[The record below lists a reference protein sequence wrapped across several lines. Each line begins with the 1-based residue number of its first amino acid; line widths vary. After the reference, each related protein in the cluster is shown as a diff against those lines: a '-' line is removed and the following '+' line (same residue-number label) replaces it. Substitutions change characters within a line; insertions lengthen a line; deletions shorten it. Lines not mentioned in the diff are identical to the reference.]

1 MNINDIKQVSLFYFI
16 GRLNPPHS
24 GHISALIKLIDMAK
38 SVNSVPLIL
47 LGSGPKLGNPLD
59 NPITFDLK
67 RRFIEFKLNEMKGFV
82 SNTDYIIKEMTN
94 PANNVS
100 EYLKIYLEK
109 YPQHLDTINI
119 IHIAGG
125 KDEDASKLDFIK
137 KFAFN
142 TAFELKP
149 DTDSITVKTEII
161 EPVTVG
167 SVNMSGTIVRKDAY
181 KHYLN
186 GDGLNGFLQEKNG
199 LYSNFYNTMSSDIY
213 NGIISP
219 ALKIDRI
226 NVEAYLDPSIQ
237 LGPATKKAR
246 TIKKGGNKYIK
257 QRNNKR
263 TYNKTNKKRKRNKTK
278 RRYI

>member
-1 MNINDIKQVSLFYFI
+1 MNINELKQLSLFYFI
-16 GRLNPPHS
+16 GRLNPPHN
-24 GHISALIKLIDMAK
+24 GHISALIQLIDMAK

-67 RRFIEFKLNEMKGFV
+67 KRFIEFKLNEMKGFV

-167 SVNMSGTIVRKDAY
+167 AVNMSGTIVRKDAY
-181 KHYLN
+181 KHYLS

-199 LYSNFYNTMSSDIY
+199 LYTNFYNTMSEDIY

-237 LGPATKKAR
+237 LGPATKRAR
-246 TIKKGGNKYIK
+246 TIKKGGKNNNK
-257 QRNNKR
+257 QR
-263 TYNKTNKKRKRNKTK
+263 YNKTNKKRKHNKTK

>member
-1 MNINDIKQVSLFYFI
+1 
-16 GRLNPPHS
+16 
-24 GHISALIKLIDMAK
+24 
-38 SVNSVPLIL
+38 VPLIL

-82 SNTDYIIKEMTN
+82 SNTDYIIREMTN

-109 YPQHLDTINI
+109 YPQHLDIINI

-137 KFAFN
+137 KIAFN

-149 DTDSITVKTEII
+149 DTVSITVKTEII
-161 EPVTVG
+161 DPVTVG
-167 SVNMSGTIVRKDAY
+167 DVNMSGTIVRKDAY
-181 KHYLN
+181 KHYLS

-199 LYSNFYNTMSSDIY
+199 LYSDFYNTMSSDVY

-219 ALKIDRI
+219 ALKLDRI
-226 NVEAYLDPSIQ
+226 NIESYLDPSIQ
-237 LGPATKKAR
+237 LGPPTKRAR
-246 TIKKGGNKYIK
+246 TIKKGGNKYTK
-257 QRNNKR
+257 RRYTKRRYNKR
-263 TYNKTNKKRKRNKTK
+263 RYNKRRYNKTNKKEKRNKTK